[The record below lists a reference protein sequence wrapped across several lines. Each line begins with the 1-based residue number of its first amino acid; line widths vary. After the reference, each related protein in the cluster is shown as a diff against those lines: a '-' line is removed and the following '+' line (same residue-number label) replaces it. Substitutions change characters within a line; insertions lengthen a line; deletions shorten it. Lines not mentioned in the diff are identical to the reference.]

1 MEIYFPLDP
10 FVCLFNLVVLM
21 MTKHTT
27 STQNVRRTRTIKLR
41 VTDQELASL
50 REQSADTALAVYIRQ
65 QLFHGNV
72 VTTKRQQRKTP
83 ARDQRNTGCAV
94 LAREVAKIGSN
105 LNQIARAAN
114 ISIKA
119 NKPVD
124 LVIVAIRLNAVWE
137 KLNVLQNIQ
146 TWSRQGCG
154 D

>member
-1 MEIYFPLDP
+1 
-10 FVCLFNLVVLM
+10 M